1 MTESARRFL
10 LQLGSNSDAAPER
23 LDAALAAL
31 AALGVVQSRGPAVC
45 SADVDGRGPA
55 YLNRLVE
62 LAGAHEPA
70 GLVAALKAIERRLG
84 RGDVAL
90 NGGVCEIDIDLL
102 AWGDGARVTWVR
114 DLGALPA
121 EGLRGQ
127 LGEWAPG
134 G

>member
-1 MTESARRFL
+1 
-10 LQLGSNSDAAPER
+10 
-23 LDAALAAL
+23 
-31 AALGVVQSRGPAVC
+31 
-45 SADVDGRGPA
+45 
-55 YLNRLVE
+55 
-62 LAGAHEPA
+62 
-70 GLVAALKAIERRLG
+70 
-84 RGDVAL
+84 
-90 NGGVCEIDIDLL
+90 VCEIDIDLL